1 MFSTTWNRL
10 WEMHDQV
17 KDMFTF
23 FIKPNSSKIASDG
36 NYKKTGNAGS
46 GNGGGGGYTPRS
58 YTTAQIVG
66 LILGPLLFIL
76 TLLFFN
82 PEGLTPEAK
91 GVLASTI
98 WIATWWITEAI
109 PIPATALLPLVL
121 FPLTN
126 SLDIK
131 VTSSSYGD
139 ETIFLF
145 MGGFIIALAME
156 KWNLHKRIA
165 ISIISMV
172 GTNMD
177 RIVLGFMI
185 ATGFLSMWISNSATA
200 MMMIPIG
207 LAIINQVADGLKND
221 PTVNIDTSPQ
231 RFAFG
236 KALMLGIAYSASL
249 GGIATLIGTPPNTL
263 LAGAINKMYGIELSF
278 AGWMLFGVPFAWFFI
293 IFTWL
298 YLVKIAFPS
307 KIKTLPGGRAVIDK
321 EKSDLGKASFE
332 EKAVFVVFILAAFSW
347 ITRSFFLSDFIPGL
361 SDGIIAIFFAIVLF
375 AIPSVNRKGDRIM
388 DWQTAVK
395 LPWGILLLFG
405 GGLAIA
411 SGFVGT
417 GLSEW
422 IGSQLMGLEG
432 VSVIVLIFLVAALV
446 LALTEI
452 TSNTAT
458 ASMMYPIMAS
468 LAVALGVHPYALMIA
483 AGVAASCAFMLPV
496 ATPPNAA
503 VFGSGYI
510 KITDMMKAGF
520 ALNIFGVILITLSI
534 YFLLP
539 ILWDIDLN
547 TVPEVFK
554 VMK

>member
-10 WEMHDQV
+10 WVMHDQV
-17 KDMFTF
+17 KEMFTF
-23 FIKPNSSKIASDG
+23 FIKPNSTKTASRG
-36 NYKKTGNAGS
+36 NSEKAGS
-46 GNGGGGGYTPRS
+46 EGSGSGGGYTPRS
-58 YTTAQIVG
+58 YTTAQVVG

-82 PEGLTPEAK
+82 PEGLSPEAK

-126 SLDIK
+126 SLDMK
-131 VTSSSYGD
+131 GTASSYGD

-145 MGGFIIALAME
+145 MGGFMIALAME

-165 ISIISMV
+165 ISIIALV

-221 PTVNIDTSPQ
+221 NSNIDTSPQ

-278 AGWMLFGVPFAWFFI
+278 AGWMLFGVPFAWVFI
-293 IFTWL
+293 ILTWI
-298 YLVKIAFPS
+298 YLVKVAFPS

-321 EKSDLGKASFE
+321 EKRDLGKASFE
-332 EKAVFVVFILAAFSW
+332 EKVVFVIFLLAAFSW
-347 ITRSFFLSDFIPGL
+347 ITRSFFLGKFIVGL

-375 AIPSVNRKGDRIM
+375 AIPSLNRKGDRIM

-432 VSVIVLIFLVAALV
+432 VSVIALIFLVAALV

-458 ASMMYPIMAS
+458 ASMMYPILAS

-520 ALNIFGVILITLSI
+520 ALNIFGIILITLSI

>member
-17 KDMFTF
+17 KDLFTF
-23 FIKPNSSKIASDG
+23 FIKPNSSKIATNGSSG
-36 NYKKTGNAGS
+36 KTGSEGS
-46 GNGGGGGYTPRS
+46 GSGGGYTPRS
-58 YTTAQIVG
+58 YTTAQTVG
-66 LILGPLLFIL
+66 LILGPVFFIL
-76 TLLFFN
+76 TLMFFN

-91 GVLASTI
+91 GILASTI

-109 PIPATALLPLVL
+109 PIPATSLLPLVL

-145 MGGFIIALAME
+145 MGGFMIALAME

-221 PTVNIDTSPQ
+221 PNIDIDTSPQ

-278 AGWMLFGVPFAWFFI
+278 AGWMLFGVPFAWVFI
-293 IFTWL
+293 FFTWI
-298 YLVKIAFPS
+298 YLVKVAFPS

-321 EKSDLGKASFE
+321 EKRDLGKASIE
-332 EKAVFVVFILAAFSW
+332 EKIVFVVFILAAFSW
-347 ITRSFFLSDFIPGL
+347 ITRSFFLGKIIVGL

-411 SGFVGT
+411 SGFVST

-422 IGSQLMGLEG
+422 IGSQLMGLDG
-432 VSVIVLIFLVAALV
+432 VNVIVLIFLVTALV

-468 LAVALGVHPYALMIA
+468 LAVALGIHPYALMIA

-520 ALNIFGVILITLSI
+520 ALNVFAVILITLSI

-539 ILWDIDLN
+539 VLWDIDLN

>member
-10 WEMHDQV
+10 WELHDQV

-23 FIKPNSSKIASDG
+23 FIKPNSSKVVSKEA
-36 NYKKTGNAGS
+36 AGKRENENS
-46 GNGGGGGYTPRS
+46 GNGGGYTPRS
-58 YTTAQIVG
+58 YTTAQIIG
-66 LILGPLLFIL
+66 LFLGPLLFTL
-76 TLLFFN
+76 TLLFFQ
-82 PEGLTPEAK
+82 PEGLSTEAR
-91 GVLASTI
+91 GVLASTV

-109 PIPATALLPLVL
+109 PIPATSLLPLVL

-126 SLDIK
+126 SLDMK
-131 VTSSSYGD
+131 VTASSYGD

-156 KWNLHKRIA
+156 KWNLHRRIA
-165 ISIISMV
+165 ISIISLV

-185 ATGFLSMWISNSATA
+185 ATGFLSMWISNTATA

-221 PTVNIDTSPQ
+221 TSIDTSPQ

-236 KALMLGIAYSASL
+236 KALMLGIAYSASI

-278 AGWMLFGVPFAWFFI
+278 AGWMLFGVPFAWIFI
-293 IFTWL
+293 FVTWI

-307 KIKTLPGGRAVIDK
+307 KLKTMPGGRAVIEK
-321 EKSDLGKASFE
+321 QKSDLGAASIE
-332 EKAVFVVFILAAFSW
+332 EKLVFVVFALAAFSW
-347 ITRSFFLSDFIPGL
+347 ITRTFLLSKFVDGL
-361 SDGIIAIFFAIVLF
+361 TDGMIAVIFAIVLF
-375 AIPSVNRKGDRIM
+375 AIPSVNRKGERLM

-411 SGFVGT
+411 SGFVST

-422 IGSQLMGLEG
+422 IGAQLVGLEG
-432 VSVIVLIFLVAALV
+432 VSTIVLIFLVAALV

-458 ASMMYPIMAS
+458 ASMMYPVMAS

-503 VFGSGYI
+503 VFGFGYI

-520 ALNIFGVILITLSI
+520 ALNVFGVIFITLSI

-539 ILWDIDLN
+539 IMWDIDLN
-547 TVPEVFK
+547 SVPEMFK
-554 VMK
+554 VMNK